1 MGNSLSKLINYTKEL
16 LGESDKFQGSFR
28 GTLGHTFGHLVL
40 SNTRVL
46 FLREGGMGG
55 AEFES
60 RFDIPYSDLGYEA
73 LERNLLKLTDGSG
86 TVHTM
91 QTSMM
96 AKFVCMKLDQLSK

>member
-55 AEFES
+55 AEF
-60 RFDIPYSDLGYEA
+60 
-73 LERNLLKLTDGSG
+73 
-86 TVHTM
+86 
-91 QTSMM
+91 
-96 AKFVCMKLDQLSK
+96 